1 MKRAVRRAEGLEPG
15 DPVVVALTV
24 RDGVVSTPRLVATDL
39 DGTLVHADGS
49 VTDRTR
55 AVLAA
60 LEERG
65 VPVVFVTARPLR
77 WMDELW
83 PMVGGHGLAIVSNG
97 AIVVDVA
104 ARSVR
109 ELRGIGREDGLAWPR
124 RSTPASPV
132 PSIAIET
139 LTGIRVDPSYDD
151 ALHPAPPGSPVG
163 PVEEIWTDP
172 AAKVLVRHPGM
183 DPVRFR
189 EAVVAAVGVAGGA
202 DVDARRA
209 DGDQRSRGDEGQR
222 ADRAG
227 RGARGRGRRRDRVRR
242 HAQRPADAHLGGHV
256 LRDGQRRTP
265 TSARRPTTSRLTTT
279 RTASR
284 SSSSGSSVSE
294 AGRPVRRNPR
304 RALDVEA

>member
-1 MKRAVRRAEGLEPG
+1 
-15 DPVVVALTV
+15 
-24 RDGVVSTPRLVATDL
+24 VSTPRLVATDL

-109 ELRGIGREDGLAWPR
+109 ELRGIGRTDGLALAEAIY
-124 RSTPASPV
+124 SGV
-132 PSIAIET
+132 PGASIAIET
-139 LTGIRVDPSYDD
+139 LSGIRLDPSYDD
-151 ALHPAPPGSPVG
+151 SLHPAPAGTPVG
-163 PVEEIWTDP
+163 PVEEIWTDA

-183 DPVRFR
+183 DPARFR
-189 EAVVAAVGVAGGA
+189 EAVVDAVGSRAVPTWTLDGLMEVSAPGVTKGSALVELAAELGVAAA
-202 DVDARRA
+202 DVIAF
-209 DGDQRSRGDEGQR
+209 GDMPNDLPMLGW
-222 ADRAG
+222 AG
-227 RGARGRGRRRDRVRR
+227 TAY
-242 HAQRPADAHLGGHV
+242 AMADAHPTVTAAAHHVAPGHDEDGVARV
-256 LRDGQRRTP
+256 L
-265 TSARRPTTSRLTTT
+265 
-279 RTASR
+279 
-284 SSSSGSSVSE
+284 
-294 AGRPVRRNPR
+294 AGVFD
-304 RALDVEA
+304 L

>member
-1 MKRAVRRAEGLEPG
+1 M
-15 DPVVVALTV
+15 
-24 RDGVVSTPRLVATDL
+24 STPRLVATDL

-109 ELRGIGREDGLAWPR
+109 ELRGIGREDGLALAEAIY
-124 RSTPASPV
+124 SGV
-132 PSIAIET
+132 PGATIAIET
-139 LTGIRVDPSYDD
+139 LSGIRVDPSYDD
-151 ALHPAPPGSPVG
+151 ALHPVPPGSPVG

-172 AAKVLVRHPGM
+172 AAKVLVRHPG
-183 DPVRFR
+183 DGPG
-189 EAVVAAVGVAGGA
+189 AVPRGGGRRGRRAGGA

-209 DGDQRSRGDEGQR
+209 DGDQRPGSDEGQR
-222 ADRAG
+222 A
-227 RGARGRGRRRDRVRR
+227 
-242 HAQRPADAHLGGHV
+242 
-256 LRDGQRRTP
+256 
-265 TSARRPTTSRLTTT
+265 
-279 RTASR
+279 R
-284 SSSSGSSVSE
+284 SSWPPSSGST
-294 AGRPVRRNPR
+294 PPT
-304 RALDVEA
+304 

>member
-1 MKRAVRRAEGLEPG
+1 M
-15 DPVVVALTV
+15 
-24 RDGVVSTPRLVATDL
+24 STPRLVATDL

-60 LEERG
+60 LEDRG

-109 ELRGIGREDGLAWPR
+109 ELRGIGREDGLAL
-124 RSTPASPV
+124 AEAIYAGV
-132 PSIAIET
+132 PGAAIAIET
-139 LTGIRVDPSYDD
+139 LSGIRVDPSYDD
-151 ALHPAPPGSPVG
+151 ALHPVPAGTPVG

-172 AAKVLVRHPGM
+172 AAKVLVRHPGL

-189 EAVVAAVGVAGGA
+189 AAVVDAVGALAVPTWTLDGLMEISAPGVTKGSALIELAGELGVDAA
-202 DVDARRA
+202 DVIAFGDMPNDLPMLTWAGTSYAMANGHPDVRA
-209 DGDQRSRGDEGQR
+209 AAAHVAPRHDEDGVAVVLE
-222 ADRAG
+222 
-227 RGARGRGRRRDRVRR
+227 RVFG
-242 HAQRPADAHLGGHV
+242 L
-256 LRDGQRRTP
+256 
-265 TSARRPTTSRLTTT
+265 
-279 RTASR
+279 
-284 SSSSGSSVSE
+284 
-294 AGRPVRRNPR
+294 
-304 RALDVEA
+304 